1 MTTEESTTATN
12 EENLVVEEKR
22 ETKGTLRLP
31 KKEVEEKKTVDS
43 IPYYKFKEVNEEKK
57 ALAEQ
62 VAEFKK
68 LQKEAD
74 DKKLAEEGR
83 YKELLEA
90 KEKELADLNSNIEK
104 ERATRKR
111 DNLLHEIN
119 LKAQERGAIDVKDI
133 KKFLDIDSLID
144 SDDEAIDKELN
155 QLQEKKSYLFGNK
168 KKSATD
174 ENNIDFRGSGEKK
187 PTSVLG
193 SLAQKLR

>member
-22 ETKGTLRLP
+22 ETLRLP
-31 KKEVEEKKTVDS
+31 KKENEEKETVSS
-43 IPYYKFKEVNEEKK
+43 IPYDRFKKVNEEKK
-57 ALAEQ
+57 ALAEK
-62 VAEFKK
+62 VAEFERLQNEADKKK
-68 LQKEAD
+68 LE
-74 DKKLAEEGR
+74 EEGK
-83 YKELLEA
+83 YKELLEL

-104 ERATRKR
+104 ERANRKK
-111 DNLLHEIN
+111 DNLLNKIN
-119 LKAQERGAIDVKDI
+119 LKAQERGAIDFEDI
-133 KKFLDIDSLID
+133 KKFLDIDELID
-144 SDDEAIDKELN
+144 SDDEAINEKLN

-193 SLAQKLR
+193 SLAQKLS

>member
-1 MTTEESTTATN
+1 MTTEESKTATN

-22 ETKGTLRLP
+22 EKGTLRLP
-31 KKEVEEKKTVDS
+31 KKENEEKKTVDS

-90 KEKELADLNSNIEK
+90 KEKELADLNSSIEK

-111 DNLLHEIN
+111 DNLLNKIN
-119 LKAQERGAIDVKDI
+119 LKAQERGAIDFEDI
-133 KKFLDIDSLID
+133 KKFLDIDALID
-144 SDDEAIDKELN
+144 SDNETIDKELN
-155 QLQEKKSYLFGNK
+155 QLQETKSYLFGNK

-174 ENNIDFRGSGEKK
+174 ENNIDFRGGDNPKK
-187 PTSVLG
+187 NSFLG
-193 SLAQKLR
+193 F

>member
-1 MTTEESTTATN
+1 MQNEESKTATN

-22 ETKGTLRLP
+22 ETLRLP
-31 KKEVEEKKTVDS
+31 KKENEEKETVSS
-43 IPYYKFKEVNEEKK
+43 IPYDRFKKVNEEKK
-57 ALAEQ
+57 ALAEK
-62 VAEFKK
+62 VAEFERLQNEAQKKK
-68 LQKEAD
+68 LE
-74 DKKLAEEGR
+74 EEGKF
-83 YKELLEA
+83 KELLEL

-111 DNLLHEIN
+111 SELLSKIR
-119 LKAQERGAIDVKDI
+119 LKAQMKGAFNNDAIT
-133 KKFLDIDSLID
+133 KFLDVDGLID
-144 SDDEAIDKELN
+144 SDDEGIDKAIN
-155 QLQEKKSYLFGNK
+155 QLMEKESYLFGNK